1 MKHRYFRDHSGR
13 IHRVEVSREEIRE
26 RAKFWAVVHL
36 VTVGCFVILCLAAGL
51 P

>member
-13 IHRVEVSREEIRE
+13 FHRVEVSRDEIRE
-26 RAKFWAVVHL
+26 RIQYWVLVNL
-36 VTVGCFVILCLAAGL
+36 VTVGCFIVFCMAAGL